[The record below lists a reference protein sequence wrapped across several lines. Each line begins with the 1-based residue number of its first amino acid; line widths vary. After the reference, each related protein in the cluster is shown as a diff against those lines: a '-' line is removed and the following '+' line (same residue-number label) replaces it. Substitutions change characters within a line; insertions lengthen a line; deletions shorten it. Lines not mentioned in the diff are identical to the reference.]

1 MQVLLCLE
9 GTVSLVSSIHTTSY
23 CLSVMF
29 TEPEARALT
38 ETTHLELNVSESL
51 LMLPRYGFLHISSF
65 VLQEEASLMMVEQDT
80 DL

>member
-1 MQVLLCLE
+1 
-9 GTVSLVSSIHTTSY
+9 
-23 CLSVMF
+23 MF